1 MSPFVPL
8 DPTPTWGDGDLPPA
22 KPMHVTSATRPA
34 FNRARVGDIIEET
47 DTGRRY
53 VYSGP
58 TANWVLLTDPAEST
72 SARLRRVEQERDEAL
87 HDLDHATFQ
96 LDMEKTRVAHW
107 RGEQQKAEA
116 ELTSAQQEL
125 ALHRQHQQCAWRDL
139 AETAVRERQ
148 MVRAQ
153 LDDAIVS
160 WAGQVQAWAE
170 RRVDVARQDYGLTCL
185 LCDGPIVR
193 GQAVEPGTTEPGWKH
208 VFCPDPNP
216 TKES

>member
-1 MSPFVPL
+1 M
-8 DPTPTWGDGDLPPA
+8 GDETIGGLHDSLPPEHWVDLP
-22 KPMHVTSATRPA
+22 A
-34 FNRARVGDIIEET
+34 FGVRVKRIA
-47 DTGRRY
+47 
-53 VYSGP
+53 P
-58 TANWVLLTDPAEST
+58 PPAET
-72 SARLRRVEQERDEAL
+72 TFARLRRTEQERDELHSEVERLVDLGGKAMAERDEAL
-87 HDLDHATFQ
+87 HDLAHATFQ
-96 LDMEKTRVAHW
+96 LGMEKTRVAHW
-107 RGEQQKAEA
+107 REEQQKAEA